1 MSRSVKKPLLASAM
15 LPKMTDEEACESV
28 LGGVIAG
35 IGVMNGQT
43 AIFLDDG
50 RSIVFEGCERLW
62 IEVKPR
68 MH

>member
-28 LGGVIAG
+28 LGASIAG
-35 IGVMNGQT
+35 IGPMNGQI

>member
-1 MSRSVKKPLLASAM
+1 MSRTVKKAHLASAM
-15 LPKMTDEEACESV
+15 LPKMTDEEACESI
-28 LGGVIAG
+28 LGTTISG
-35 IGVMNGQT
+35 IGMMNGQT
-43 AIFLDDG
+43 ALFLEDG

>member
-1 MSRSVKKPLLASAM
+1 MPRSGKKAHLASAM
-15 LPKMTDEEACESV
+15 LPQMTDEEACESI
-28 LGGVIAG
+28 LNAVISG

-68 MH
+68 LH

>member
-1 MSRSVKKPLLASAM
+1 MSRSVKKPLLAAAM
-15 LPKMTDEEACESV
+15 LPKMTDEEACESI
-28 LGGVIAG
+28 LGTTISG
-35 IGVMNGQT
+35 IGMMNGQT
-43 AIFLDDG
+43 ALFLEDG